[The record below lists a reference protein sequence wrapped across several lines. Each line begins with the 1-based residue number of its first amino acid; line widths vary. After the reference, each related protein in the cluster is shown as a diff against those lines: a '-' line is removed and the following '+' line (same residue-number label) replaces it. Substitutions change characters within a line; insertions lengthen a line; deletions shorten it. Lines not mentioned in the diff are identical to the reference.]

1 MPQISIADKQTQ
13 DKIYNHLKNY
23 LVSVKPSDNVKIQ
36 NNAQKLIN
44 GSNFTL
50 AKSILLPY
58 PGAVRVTFEYLT
70 TSTSYPFHYVLS
82 AGRNQSGNQ
91 ITYPIISTDSTVSNT
106 YVSVSVDAQ
115 VQAYTELCL
124 FVRSTNSSYGGQVRN
139 FKVAYDFVEL
149 ASVQEPIIIVS

>member
-13 DKIYNHLKNY
+13 DNIYNHLTKY
-23 LVSVKPSDNVKIQ
+23 LTSVKPSANVKIEH
-36 NNAQKLIN
+36 NAQLLLN

-50 AKSILLPY
+50 AKSVLLPY

-70 TSTSYPFHYVLS
+70 TSPSYPFHYVLS

-91 ITYPIISTDSTVSNT
+91 ITLPIISTGSTTSNT

-115 VQAYTELCL
+115 IQAYTELCL
-124 FVRSTNSSYGGQVRN
+124 YVRSSNTSYGGQVRN
-139 FKVAYDFVEL
+139 FKVAYDL
-149 ASVQEPIIIVS
+149 APIPEPIIIV